1 MILDMINDMRRFH
14 ILKTIFFQR
23 NFEKYEF
30 ARLAQVRKLMDKH
43 YSFKKENVINMG
55 TNAEKKEEQS
65 FVWTYVMKP
74 IKKWMN
80 LIKKREIRLK
90 LLLRNKN
97 ILTAWTH
104 MQNIHDNLLVSVHE
118 DTKTQADSQSSLT
131 MLLFSVCFSAAAPWF
146 FPFLSSFTLVV
157 KNWRKYYE
165 FMKYSTIFF

>member
-1 MILDMINDMRRFH
+1 MKFKILDLINDMRRFH

-74 IKKWMN
+74 IKK
-80 LIKKREIRLK
+80 
-90 LLLRNKN
+90 
-97 ILTAWTH
+97 
-104 MQNIHDNLLVSVHE
+104 
-118 DTKTQADSQSSLT
+118 
-131 MLLFSVCFSAAAPWF
+131 
-146 FPFLSSFTLVV
+146 
-157 KNWRKYYE
+157 
-165 FMKYSTIFF
+165 